1 MTTPRVGIT
10 SYGAYLPCHRV
21 SLSEIAGAVGSGAG
35 RGERVAASFDEDSTT
50 MAVEAARAAL
60 AGAALNRTVAADPRS
75 LFLTTTSPPYVEKTN
90 AVAVH
95 AALGLGRETFA
106 ADIAGSARSAVAA
119 LLTAGESGGLAVLS
133 DVITGRPGSAD
144 ERGGGDGAAAFT
156 FGPAESALATL
167 LARVSVSE
175 EFLDRW
181 RVPGAVT
188 GSQWEERFGLERY
201 LPLIT
206 EVAEKALVQADIGQA
221 DHVVV
226 VSPNSGV
233 AKRAAKLLPGTIG
246 TTGSPIGYAGAAG
259 LGLALADVLDRAE
272 PGQSILLVSAA
283 DGADALVLRATDLLP
298 AGRQSVSV
306 AAQLL
311 AGRALP
317 YFTYLNWRGLLDR
330 EPPRRPEPDW
340 AAAPPSA
347 RARAWKFNFA
357 GTRCAACGFLHLP
370 PVRVCKGCGVVDKMT
385 AESLAA
391 RQGSVATFTVDRLA
405 FSPSPPVVDAVVDF
419 DGGGRYSLEVADADP
434 EAIGV
439 GTRVGLTFRRL
450 GTTGGVHNYFWK
462 AKAL

>member
-1 MTTPRVGIT
+1 MTTPYLGIT
-10 SYGAYLPCHRV
+10 SYGAYLPRHRV
-21 SLSEIAGAVGSGAG
+21 SVAEIAGAVGSGGG
-35 RGERVAASFDEDSTT
+35 RGERVVASFDEDSAT

-60 AGAALNRTVAADPRS
+60 AGPTVADPRS
-75 LFLTTTSPPYVEKTN
+75 LFLATTSPAYADKTN

-95 AALGLGRETFA
+95 AALGLDREIFA
-106 ADIAGSARSAVAA
+106 ADVAGSARGAVAA
-119 LLTAGESGGLAVLS
+119 LFAAAEARGLAVLS
-133 DVITGRPGSAD
+133 DVVTGRPGSAD

-156 FGPAESALATL
+156 FGPADTAIATL
-167 LARVSVSE
+167 ITRVSISE

-181 RVPGAVT
+181 RVPGAVA

-201 LPLIT
+201 LPLI
-206 EVAEKALVQADIGQA
+206 AEAAKDAMAKADIGQA

-233 AKRAAKLLPGTIG
+233 TKRASKLVAAAIG

-283 DGADALVLRATDLLP
+283 DGADALVLRATERLP
-298 AGRQSVSV
+298 AARQSISV
-306 AAQLL
+306 ASQLA
-311 AGRALP
+311 AGRRVP
-317 YFTYLNWRGLLDR
+317 YFTYLGWRGLLDR

-347 RARAWKFNFA
+347 RAQGWKFHFS
-357 GTRCAACGFLHLP
+357 GTRCSACGFLHLP
-370 PVRVCKGCGVVDKMT
+370 PARICKGCGAVDKMAT
-385 AESLAA
+385 ESLAA
-391 RQGSVATFTVDRLA
+391 REGSVATFTVDRLA
-405 FSPSPPVVDAVVDF
+405 FSQSPPVVDVVVDF
-419 DGGGRYSLEVADADP
+419 DGGGRYSLEVADADE

-462 AKAL
+462 ARAL

>member
-1 MTTPRVGIT
+1 MTTQRLGIT
-10 SYGAYLPCHRV
+10 SYGTYLPRHRV
-21 SLSEIAGAVGSGAG
+21 SLAEIASAGGASGG

-60 AGAALNRTVAADPRS
+60 AGGTDQDPRS
-75 LFLTTTSPPYVEKTN
+75 LYLATTSPAYADKTN

-95 AALGLGRETFA
+95 AALGLDRDVFA
-106 ADIAGSARSAVAA
+106 ADIAGSARGTVAA

-144 ERGGGDGAAAFT
+144 ERSGGDGAAAFV
-156 FGPAESALATL
+156 FGSAETALATV
-167 LARVSVSE
+167 LARASLSE

-181 RVPGAVT
+181 RVPGAAA

-201 LPLIT
+201 LPLIA
-206 EVAEKALVQADIGQA
+206 EVAKEALAKADIGQV

-233 AKRAAKLLPGTIG
+233 TKRAAKLLPAVIG

-272 PGQSILLVSAA
+272 PGQSILLISAA
-283 DGADALVLRATDLLP
+283 DGADALVLRTTDRILQ
-298 AGRQSVSV
+298 ARQSVSV
-306 AAQLL
+306 ANQLDS
-311 AGRALP
+311 GRALP

-347 RARAWKFNFA
+347 RALGWKFNFA
-357 GTRCAACGFLHLP
+357 GTRCSACSFLHLP
-370 PVRVCKGCGVVDKMT
+370 PARVCKGCGAVDKMI
-385 AESLAA
+385 AESLAP
-391 RQGSVATFTVDRLA
+391 REGSVATYTVDRLA
-405 FSPSPPVVDAVVDF
+405 FSPSPPVVDAVVNF
-419 DGGGRYSLEVADADP
+419 DGGGRYTLEVADSDA
-434 EAIGV
+434 ETLRV
-439 GTRVGLTFRRL
+439 GARVGLTFRRL
-450 GTTGGVHNYFWK
+450 GTTSGVHNYFWK